1 MCLYINLIYT
11 FVMFW
16 VHKCR
21 MYRWKMFFCT
31 VHEFFLLQE
40 CRVYINVLSR
50 MLRTCTIWALCT
62 VNVNVLSR
70 ILRTCTEWILCTV
83 YNVHCIVQYCVQ
95 CSWTYCLECRVF
107 EMVLVPPMDLYRGQ
121 RKYRLYRFYCYI
133 VVSSRDWTCSFY

>member
-1 MCLYINLIYT
+1 MKNVFLYCTWI
-11 FVMFW
+11 FSSS
-16 VHKCR
+16 R
-21 MYRWKMFFCT
+21 MP
-31 VHEFFLLQE
+31 
-40 CRVYINVLSR
+40 RVYKC

-70 ILRTCTEWILCTV
+70 ILRTCTAWILCTV

-133 VVSSRDWTCSFY
+133 VVSSRDCSLIYWTIRNTTISPWGLNSPSCLGYQHQF